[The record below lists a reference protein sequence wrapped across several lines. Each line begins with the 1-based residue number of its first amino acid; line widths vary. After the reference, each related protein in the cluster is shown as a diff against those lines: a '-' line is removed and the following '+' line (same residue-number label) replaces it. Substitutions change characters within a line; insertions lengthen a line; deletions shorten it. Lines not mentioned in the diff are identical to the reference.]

1 MGEVRLSKSA
11 ERDLLEIWFHIA
23 ADKGVETA
31 DYWIDRVEARLSQLS
46 MFPQS
51 GPARSDI
58 APEARVLVISRWL
71 VLYRVIPDGVQVNRV
86 VDAARDLGELDLA
99 DE

>member
-1 MGEVRLSKSA
+1 LGEVRLSKSA

-23 ADKGVETA
+23 ADKGAETA
-31 DYWIDRVEARLSQLS
+31 DYWIDRIEARLGQLS

-51 GPARSDI
+51 GPALPDI

-71 VLYRVIPDGVQVNRV
+71 VLYRVMPDGVRVNRV
-86 VDAARDLGELDLA
+86 VDAARDLGEVDLG